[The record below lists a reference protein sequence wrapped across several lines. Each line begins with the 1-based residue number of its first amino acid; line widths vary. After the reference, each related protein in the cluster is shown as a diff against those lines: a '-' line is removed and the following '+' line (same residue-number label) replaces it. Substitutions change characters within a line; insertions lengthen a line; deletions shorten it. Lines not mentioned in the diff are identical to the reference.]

1 MMPGMTCRMALC
13 TATSKSA
20 NALVGVNGKF
30 SLDMCS
36 LSRVKNLLA
45 LSWEKCIYHRSHGTV
60 NHDVYTIYLMKH
72 ARTGIKKCHRSRMC
86 QQLRDR
92 KGFLMWQK
100 LSFCVSRCHRIGGIC
115 SLLLSLST
123 CHQV

>member
-1 MMPGMTCRMALC
+1 MTCRMALC

-72 ARTGIKKCHRSRMC
+72 VVTGIKSAIAVECAGVCLIYIKIKC
-86 QQLRDR
+86 
-92 KGFLMWQK
+92 KIYIEIK
-100 LSFCVSRCHRIGGIC
+100 
-115 SLLLSLST
+115 
-123 CHQV
+123 